1 MAEDKFSLHV
11 DSDWKK
17 QAQEEKRKL
26 AEQEAQRKQAA
37 PAPVAPA
44 GAVAAPV
51 APGRGAGAAAGRQ
64 AGGRERQ
71 EPTFML
77 LVQSLLTQVL
87 LYLGEIGMR
96 GMEPMVDL
104 DAAKQQLDLLG
115 MLGEKTRGNLTA
127 EEQKAYDMALYQA
140 QMRFMRLAER
150 FAELP

>member
-11 DSDWKK
+11 DSDWKR

-37 PAPVAPA
+37 PTAPA
-44 GAVAAPV
+44 GAVAAPTPV
-51 APGRGAGAAAGRQ
+51 VGGRPAGMAPGRQ
-64 AGGRERQ
+64 AGGREKQ
-71 EPTFML
+71 EPTFTL

-104 DAAKQQLDLLG
+104 DAAKQQLDLLT
-115 MLGEKTRGNLTA
+115 MLGEKTRGNL
-127 EEQKAYDMALYQA
+127 
-140 QMRFMRLAER
+140 
-150 FAELP
+150 